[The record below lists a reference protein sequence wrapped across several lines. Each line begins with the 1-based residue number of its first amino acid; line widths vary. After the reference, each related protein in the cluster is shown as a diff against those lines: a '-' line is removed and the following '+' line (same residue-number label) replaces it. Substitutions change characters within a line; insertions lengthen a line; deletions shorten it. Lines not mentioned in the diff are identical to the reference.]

1 MELNSK
7 IPAGPVETKWTKYK
21 SSVKLV
27 NPANKRNLDII
38 IVGTGL
44 AGASAAAS
52 LGELGYKVKAFCFQD
67 SPRRAHSIAAQ
78 GIWWTIEQSFIWR
91 NSGAKNFLC
100 CRPNWA
106 TIIAWCL

>member
-52 LGELGYKVKAFCFQD
+52 LGELGYKVKAFCHL
-67 SPRRAHSIAAQ
+67 A
-78 GIWWTIEQSFIWR
+78 
-91 NSGAKNFLC
+91 
-100 CRPNWA
+100 
-106 TIIAWCL
+106 